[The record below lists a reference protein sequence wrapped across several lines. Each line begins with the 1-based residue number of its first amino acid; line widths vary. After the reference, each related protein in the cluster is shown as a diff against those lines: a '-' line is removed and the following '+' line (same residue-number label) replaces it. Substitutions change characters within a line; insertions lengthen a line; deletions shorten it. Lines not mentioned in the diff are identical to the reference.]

1 MLYLLVVSFIIG
13 IFLGS
18 LLPLTIPTG
27 ALLFVLVGLLTTV
40 VLFRREPAVVKLSTC
55 VMLLFLGMWRYQS
68 VQPEEISDWIQSL
81 NDGPEVTLVGQIVAD
96 PERVGENRRLEVGGL
111 RLDAGGS
118 ELEEGPLKGKILVRT
133 HRYPEYSYGDEI
145 KIEGGLETP
154 PEFEDFSYRDYLA
167 TRGIYSLVNR
177 PEITL
182 LSSCNGSRTYALL
195 LNLRHRLEEKI
206 SQILPEPESSLIA
219 GVVLGIKRNL
229 PRDFYEA
236 LQKSGTLH
244 VIVVSG
250 TNITYVIIVLV
261 AVSGLLSRPARL
273 AFTVFGILAY
283 ALMVGGGAA
292 VWRATLM
299 GLATLLAIIFGRRRL
314 AQEALFLSAAV
325 LLLANPRGLWQVG
338 FQLSFAATAGII
350 FLQDL
355 IEPKLQALPY
365 LVRKGLVTTLAAQ
378 ITVLP
383 IITHNFQTISLVSPL
398 ANLLTFSLVPAITI
412 IGAVIAFASLIWLP
426 LGQIIAPLVYIPA
439 KLFVTAVVLSAKIPL
454 AQIKIAQIPTFVWV
468 VYYLVLIMFVA
479 SNRENGSVR

>member
-1 MLYLLVVSFIIG
+1 VLYLSVVSFIIG

-18 LLPLTIPTG
+18 LLPLIIPTT
-27 ALLFVLVGLLTTV
+27 ALFFVLVGLLTIV
-40 VLFRREPAVVKLSTC
+40 ILIREPIVVKLSIC
-55 VMLLFLGMWRYQS
+55 VMLLLLGMWRYQA
-68 VQPEEISDWIQSL
+68 VQPKEISDWIQSL

-96 PERVGENRRLEVGGL
+96 PERVGETQRLEVGHL
-111 RLDAGGS
+111 R
-118 ELEEGPLKGKILVRT
+118 LKGKVLVRT
-133 HRYPEYSYGDEI
+133 HHYPKYAYGDEI
-145 KIEGGLETP
+145 KIEGRLETP

-177 PEITL
+177 PKVKL

-195 LNLRHRLEEKI
+195 LNLRHRLEERI

-219 GVVLGIKRNL
+219 GVVLGVKRNL

-250 TNITYVIIVLV
+250 TNITYVVMVLV

-454 AQIKIAQIPTFVWV
+454 AQVVVTKVPVLVWAG
-468 VYYLVLIMFVA
+468 YYLILMLVVVKGKAKEEILNPKFEA
-479 SNRENGSVR
+479 PNKS